1 MTSTVSSLR
10 LPPVLR
16 EIADVSNVA
25 AALKLAQAKG
35 GTRIYV
41 PRKISEGHWL
51 AELLGMEAANAVRK
65 LYGGENIDVPL
76 GLSGALQSARRTARQ
91 ALDDGASVSQAARAA
106 GLTERTIYNLMSRD
120 ERVRA
125 SGQRDLFE
133 E

>member
-16 EIADVSNVA
+16 DIADVAGVA

-51 AELLGMEAANAVRK
+51 AELLGMEAASAVRK
-65 LYGGENIDVPL
+65 LYAGENIAVPL
-76 GLSGALQSARRTARQ
+76 GLSGALQNARRIARE
-91 ALDDGASVSQAARAA
+91 ALDKGASVSQAARAA
-106 GLTERTIYNLMSRD
+106 GLTERSIYNLMSRE

-125 SGQRDLFE
+125 SGQRSLFDE
-133 E
+133 